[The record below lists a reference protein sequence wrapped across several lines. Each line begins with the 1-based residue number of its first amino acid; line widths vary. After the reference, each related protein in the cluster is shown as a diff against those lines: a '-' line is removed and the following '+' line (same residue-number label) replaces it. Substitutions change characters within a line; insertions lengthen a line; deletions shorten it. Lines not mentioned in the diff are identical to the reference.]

1 MTELLLCKKACPLA
15 NPPGKLHNPLMA
27 LEFTT
32 SYLKDTTDT
41 MRHYKRLAERALEQV
56 PDEALFFTPAEG
68 SNSIGIIMKHLSG
81 NMRSRWKDF
90 LTTDGE
96 KPDRHRDS
104 EFEEPLRTR
113 AEMMVQWEEGWNLL
127 LATLST
133 LTDGDLGR
141 TVTVRGEAHS
151 VLQAITR
158 QNTHTAYHIGQIVYL
173 AKQFAGE
180 HWKILTVPRN
190 RSSDYNSRV
199 RSGELS
205 QR

>member
-1 MTELLLCKKACPLA
+1 
-15 NPPGKLHNPLMA
+15 MA

-32 SYLKDTTDT
+32 SYVKDTIDT
-41 MRHYKRLAERALEQV
+41 MRHYKRLAERALDQV
-56 PDEALFFTPAEG
+56 PDEALFFAPADG
-68 SNSIGIIMKHLSG
+68 SNSIAIIMKHLSG
-81 NMRSRWKDF
+81 NLLSRWKDF

-96 KPDRHRDS
+96 KPDRDRDS
-104 EFEEPLRTR
+104 EFEDPLQTR
-113 AEMMVQWEEGWNLL
+113 AEMLKQWEQGWDVLL
-127 LATLST
+127 GTLST
-133 LTDGDLGR
+133 LTDADLGR
-141 TVTVRGEAHS
+141 TVMIRGEAHS

-180 HWKILTVPRN
+180 QWKILTVPRKK
-190 RSSDYNSRV
+190 SGEYNSRV

>member
-1 MTELLLCKKACPLA
+1 
-15 NPPGKLHNPLMA
+15 MA

-32 SYLKDTTDT
+32 SYVKDTTDT

-56 PDEALFFTPAEG
+56 PDEALVFVPGEG
-68 SNSIGIIMKHLSG
+68 SNSISIIMKHLSG
-81 NMRSRWKDF
+81 NLRARWKDF

-96 KPDRHRDS
+96 KPDRNRDS

-113 AEMMVQWEEGWNLL
+113 AEIMAQWEEGWGLL
-127 LATLST
+127 LGTLST
-133 LTDGDLGR
+133 LTDDDLGR
-141 TVTVRGEAHS
+141 TVTIRGEAHS

-180 HWKILTVPRN
+180 QWKILTVPRKK
-190 RSSDYNSRV
+190 SGEYNSRV

>member
-1 MTELLLCKKACPLA
+1 
-15 NPPGKLHNPLMA
+15 MA

-32 SYLKDTTDT
+32 SYVKDSADI

-56 PDEALFFTPAEG
+56 PDESLLVAPADG
-68 SNSIGIIMKHLSG
+68 SNSIAIIMKHVSG
-81 NMRSRWKDF
+81 NLRSRWKDF

-96 KPDRHRDS
+96 KPDRDRDS
-104 EFEEPLRTR
+104 EFEESLRTR
-113 AEMMVQWEEGWNLL
+113 AEIMKQWEEGWNVLL
-127 LATLST
+127 GTLSA
-133 LTDGDLGR
+133 LTDADLGR
-141 TVTVRGEAHS
+141 TVMIRGEAHS

-158 QNTHTAYHIGQIVYL
+158 QNTHTAYHIGQIIYL

-180 HWKILTVPRN
+180 HWKILTVPRKK
-190 RSSDYNSRV
+190 SAEYNSRV

>member
-1 MTELLLCKKACPLA
+1 
-15 NPPGKLHNPLMA
+15 MA

-32 SYLKDTTDT
+32 SYLKDTADT

-56 PDEALFFTPAEG
+56 PDEALFFTPADW
-68 SNSIGIIMKHLSG
+68 SNSIAIIMKHLSG

-96 KPDRHRDS
+96 KPGRDRDS

-113 AEMMVQWEEGWNLL
+113 SEMMKQWEEGWSLL
-127 LATLST
+127 LGTLST
-133 LTDGDLGR
+133 LTDADLGR
-141 TVTVRGEAHS
+141 TVTIRGEAHS

-173 AKQFAGE
+173 AKQSAGE
-180 HWKILTVPRN
+180 QWKILTVPR
-190 RSSDYNSRV
+190 RKSSEYNSRV
-199 RSGELS
+199 RSENFRNASAYGDIDP
-205 QR
+205 QRVWPAALKATAP